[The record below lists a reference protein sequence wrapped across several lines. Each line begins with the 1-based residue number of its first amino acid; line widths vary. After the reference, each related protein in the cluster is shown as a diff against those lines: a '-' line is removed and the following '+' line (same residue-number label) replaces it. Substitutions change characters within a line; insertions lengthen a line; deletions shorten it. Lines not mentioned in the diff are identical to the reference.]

1 MHRLTRRF
9 EYFEYCVRIPLP
21 SVLSEGTEEVVSVE
35 AMLEKGKLDYDF
47 GIALVKPDLLYVN

>member
-1 MHRLTRRF
+1 M
-9 EYFEYCVRIPLP
+9 RIPLP